1 MKYKKGVAK
10 ELLDLCVGNDLDK
23 TRKATLQYKSVGEYI
38 YSNHGEPIR
47 INGKNTENIGEK
59 YNGNRW

>member
-1 MKYKKGVAK
+1 MKYKKGVGK

-47 INGKNTENIGEK
+47 INGKNTEKVGEE
-59 YNGNRW
+59 YDGNRR